1 MEDWGSGK
9 KVNIFLQN
17 SIAPISLAMG
27 INEHKKEAPK
37 TVSIGII
44 TVSTTR
50 ALIDD
55 TSGKWIREQAEKIG
69 HKIVFHQVIPD
80 DAEIIAATLND
91 RIYESNPQVILMSGG
106 TGITKKDVTIE
117 AVSPLFTK
125 ELSAFGPLFAKLSME
140 QIESAAIMSRA
151 TAGVI
156 GNTVVFC
163 MPGSLNACKLACT
176 RLIFPE
182 LGHLVKHVFD

>member
-1 MEDWGSGK
+1 
-9 KVNIFLQN
+9 
-17 SIAPISLAMG
+17 MG
-27 INEHKKEAPK
+27 VHEHKKEAPK
-37 TVSIGII
+37 TVRIGII

-55 TSGKWIREQAEKIG
+55 TSGKWISEEAEKAG
-69 HKIVFHQVIPD
+69 HKIVFHLVIPD
-80 DAEIIAATLND
+80 DAKIIAATLND
-91 RIYESNPQVILMSGG
+91 RIKESNPQVVLMSGG
-106 TGITKKDVTIE
+106 TGIAKKDVTIE

-125 ELSAFGPLFAKLSME
+125 ELSAFAELSME

-151 TAGVI
+151 TAGIV

-163 MPGSLNACKLACT
+163 MPGSLDACKLACT

-182 LGHLVKHVFD
+182 LGHLVKHIRE

>member
-1 MEDWGSGK
+1 
-9 KVNIFLQN
+9 
-17 SIAPISLAMG
+17 MG
-27 INEHKKEAPK
+27 VHEHKKEAPRS
-37 TVSIGII
+37 VDLGII
-44 TVSTTR
+44 SVSTTR

-55 TSGKWIREQAEKIG
+55 ASGQWIRDAAEKKG
-69 HKIVFHQVIPD
+69 HRVVFHRVIPD
-80 DAEIIAATLND
+80 DAEQIIAALKD
-91 RIYESNPQVILMSGG
+91 GIKESKPQVVLLTGG

-117 AVSPLFTK
+117 AVSPLFSK

-140 QIESAAIMSRA
+140 EIDSAAIMSRA
-151 TAGVI
+151 TAGVV

-182 LGHLVKHVFD
+182 LGHLVKHIND

>member
-1 MEDWGSGK
+1 
-9 KVNIFLQN
+9 
-17 SIAPISLAMG
+17 MG
-27 INEHKKEAPK
+27 VHEHKKEAPK
-37 TVSIGII
+37 SVRIGII

-50 ALIDD
+50 ALVDD
-55 TSGKWIREQAEKIG
+55 TSGKWISEQAEKAG

-91 RIYESNPQVILMSGG
+91 RIEESNAQVILISGG
-106 TGITKKDVTIE
+106 TGIAKKDVTIE

-140 QIESAAIMSRA
+140 EIESAAIMSRA

-163 MPGSLNACKLACT
+163 MPGSLDACKLACT

-182 LGHLVKHVFD
+182 LGHLVKHIYD

>member
-1 MEDWGSGK
+1 MS
-9 KVNIFLQN
+9 VH
-17 SIAPISLAMG
+17 
-27 INEHKKEAPK
+27 EHKKEAPRSV
-37 TVSIGII
+37 TLGII

-50 ALIDD
+50 ALVND
-55 TSGKWIREQAEKIG
+55 TSGHWIREQAEKKG
-69 HKIVFHQVIPD
+69 HQIVFHLVIPD
-80 DAEIIAATLND
+80 DAAKIATVLKDEIKK
-91 RIYESNPQVILMSGG
+91 SNPQGVLLSGG

-140 QIESAAIMSRA
+140 EIDSAAIMSRA

-182 LGHLVKHVFD
+182 LGHLVKHIQD

>member
-1 MEDWGSGK
+1 MS
-9 KVNIFLQN
+9 VH
-17 SIAPISLAMG
+17 
-27 INEHKKEAPK
+27 EHKKAAPK
-37 TVSIGII
+37 TVRMGII
-44 TVSTTR
+44 SVSTTR

-55 TSGKWIREQAEKIG
+55 TSGKWISEQAAKIG
-69 HKIVFHQVIPD
+69 HQIVFHQVIPD
-80 DAEIIAATLND
+80 DAEIIVETLKD
-91 RIYESNPQVILMSGG
+91 RISHSKPQVILMSGG

-117 AVSPLFTK
+117 AVRPLFTR
-125 ELSAFGPLFAKLSME
+125 ELSAFGPLFAILSME

-156 GNTVVFC
+156 GSTVVFC

-182 LGHLVKHVFD
+182 LGHLVKHLSD